1 MDEVSTTLSRVRGRV
16 ASGDGT
22 PIAYERYGEGPP
34 LVLVSGA
41 LGTAAGE
48 RALGGLLARRFSVV
62 AYDRRGRGGSGDTG
76 PYAVEREIEDL
87 AAVAGEA
94 GPGAA
99 LHGTGTGG
107 ALALAAVAAGV
118 PAGAVS
124 VYEPPYS
131 AEAAELRRRVAV
143 PLGEGRWAEALDL
156 FLAEPT
162 AHAGLRPGT
171 AEEART
177 LAYDF
182 AVLGDGTVPEGLLAR
197 VHARVLVVDGGASP
211 VSTRQAARTLTE
223 ALPRGRHRT
232 LTGQTYQVAPH
243 VLAPVLEEFL
253 TEEREPA
260 EAA

>member
-16 ASGDGT
+16 TSRDGT

-48 RALGGLLARRFSVV
+48 RMLGGLLARRFSVV

-87 AAVAGEA
+87 AAVVGEA

-99 LHGTGTGG
+99 LHGTGSGG
-107 ALALAAVAAGV
+107 ALVLAAVAAGL

-124 VYEPPYS
+124 VFEPPYS
-131 AEAAELRRRVAV
+131 AAAAERRRQVAA
-143 PLGEGRWAEALDL
+143 LLDGGRRAEALDL
-156 FLAEPT
+156 FLAESTVPV
-162 AHAGLRPGT
+162 GLRPGI
-171 AEEART
+171 AELAHT

-182 AVLGDGTVPEGLLAR
+182 AVLGDGTVPERLLAR
-197 VHARVLVVDGGASP
+197 VRARVLVVDGGVSP
-211 VSTRQAARTLTE
+211 VGVRQAARALTE

-232 LTGQTYQVAPH
+232 LTGQTYDVAPH

-253 TEEREPA
+253 TDEREPA